1 MTREIFVKELDKILK
16 KANFIEELEKIKQ
29 EICDIEEPNHDF
41 EGFYYCLEEVL
52 KIIDKYIKELKG
64 ESEA

>member
-1 MTREIFVKELDKILK
+1 MTRETFVKELDKILK